1 MSTSGGILIVDD
13 DVEALRGLLE
23 LLRNA
28 GFRAAGAADGEA
40 ALHLVQ
46 KISFDLLIANIRVK
60 ADSDLRLIRL
70 ARAEQPAMAVV
81 ALTGFPDPA
90 VEAEVNRL
98 GATYSLK
105 PMDPQRLLEIA
116 GEKVSGRP
124 GKHRRWLRKSVA
136 GGFRARIDGV
146 PAKVLDMSYGGL
158 RLEISM
164 PPERKPPPSIEVSLM
179 SFGLSISADVMWT
192 IRLEPAGTW
201 ICGAALLET
210 DPDTSRAWRG
220 VVDTLPMSS

>member
-1 MSTSGGILIVDD
+1 MQTSGGILVVDD
-13 DVEALRGLLE
+13 DVETLRGLLE

-28 GFRAAGAADGEA
+28 GYRAAGAADLDA

-46 KISFDLLIANIRVK
+46 AISFDLLIADIRVK
-60 ADSDLRLIRL
+60 ADSDLRLIRQ

-81 ALTGFPDPA
+81 ALAGFPDPA
-90 VEAEVNRL
+90 VEAEIKRL

-105 PMDPQRLLEIA
+105 PMESQRLLAIV
-116 GEKVSGRP
+116 GEKVAGP
-124 GKHRRWLRKSVA
+124 GKQRRWLRKRVD

-164 PPERKPPPSIEVSLM
+164 PPEKEPPPSIEVSLM
-179 SFGLSISADVMWT
+179 SFGLSVSADVMWT
-192 IRLEPAGTW
+192 TRLEPAGTW

-210 DPDTSRAWRG
+210 DPNTSRAWRG
-220 VVDTLPMSS
+220 LVDTLPKPS

>member
-1 MSTSGGILIVDD
+1 METSGGILVVDD
-13 DVEALRGLLE
+13 DVETLRGLLE
-23 LLRNA
+23 VLRNA
-28 GFRAAGAADGEA
+28 GYRAAGAADLDA

-46 KISFDLLIANIRVK
+46 AISFDLLIADIRLK
-60 ADSDLRLIRL
+60 ADSGLRLVRL

-105 PMDPQRLLEIA
+105 PMDSERLLAIV
-116 GEKVSGRP
+116 GEKVSGP
-124 GKHRRWLRKSVA
+124 GKQRRWIRKHVA
-136 GGFRARIDGV
+136 GGFGARIDGV

-164 PPERKPPPSIEVSLM
+164 PPEQEPPPSIEVSLM
-179 SFGLSISADVMWT
+179 SFGLSVSADVMWT
-192 IRLEPAGTW
+192 TRLEPAGTW

-210 DPDTSRAWRG
+210 DANTSRAWRG
-220 VVDTLPMSS
+220 VVDTLPKPS

>member
-1 MSTSGGILIVDD
+1 METSGGILVVDD
-13 DVEALRGLLE
+13 DVETLRGLLE

-28 GFRAAGAADGEA
+28 GYRAAGAADLDA

-46 KISFDLLIANIRVK
+46 AISFDLLITNLRVK

-70 ARAEQPAMAVV
+70 AREEQPALAVV

-105 PMDPQRLLEIA
+105 PMDPQRLLAIV
-116 GEKVSGRP
+116 GGKVSGP
-124 GKHRRWLRKSVA
+124 GKQRRWLRKRVA

-164 PPERKPPPSIEVSLM
+164 PPEKEPPPSIEVSLM
-179 SFGLSISADVMWT
+179 SFGLSVSADVMWT
-192 IRLEPAGTW
+192 TRLEPAGTW

-210 DPDTSRAWRG
+210 DPNTSRAWRG
-220 VVDTLPMSS
+220 VVDTLPKPS

>member
-1 MSTSGGILIVDD
+1 METSGGILVVDD
-13 DVEALRGLLE
+13 DVETLRGLLE

-28 GFRAAGAADGEA
+28 GYRAAGAADLDA
-40 ALHLVQ
+40 ALHLLQ
-46 KISFDLLIANIRVK
+46 AISFDLLIADIRVK

-70 ARAEQPAMAVV
+70 ARAEQPALAVV

-105 PMDPQRLLEIA
+105 PMDPQRLLAIV
-116 GEKVSGRP
+116 GEKVSGP
-124 GKHRRWLRKSVA
+124 GKQRRWLRKRVA

-164 PPERKPPPSIEVSLM
+164 PPEKEPPPSIEVSLM
-179 SFGLSISADVMWT
+179 SFGLSVSADVMWT
-192 IRLEPAGTW
+192 TRLEPAGTW
-201 ICGAALLET
+201 LCGAALLDT
-210 DPDTSRAWRG
+210 DPNTSRAWRG
-220 VVDTLPMSS
+220 VVDTLPKPS

>member
-1 MSTSGGILIVDD
+1 METSGGILVVDD
-13 DVEALRGLLE
+13 DVETLRGLLE

-28 GFRAAGAADGEA
+28 GYRAAGAADLDA

-46 KISFDLLIANIRVK
+46 AISFDLLIADIRVK
-60 ADSDLRLIRL
+60 ADNDLRLIRL

-90 VEAEVNRL
+90 VEAEVRRL

-105 PMDPQRLLEIA
+105 PMESQRLLAIV
-116 GEKVSGRP
+116 GEKVSGP
-124 GKHRRWLRKSVA
+124 GKQRRWIRKHVA

-164 PPERKPPPSIEVSLM
+164 PPEKEPPPSIEVSLM
-179 SFGLSISADVMWT
+179 SFGLSVSADVMWT
-192 IRLEPAGTW
+192 TRLEPAGTW

-210 DPDTSRAWRG
+210 DPNTSRAWRG
-220 VVDTLPMSS
+220 VVDTLPKPS

>member
-1 MSTSGGILIVDD
+1 METSGGILVVDE

-28 GFRAAGAADGEA
+28 GYRAAGAADLDA

-46 KISFDLLIANIRVK
+46 AISFDLLIADIRLK
-60 ADSDLRLIRL
+60 AARGLRLIRL

-90 VEAEVNRL
+90 IEAEVNRL

-105 PMDPQRLLEIA
+105 PMDPQRLLAIVS
-116 GEKVSGRP
+116 EKLSGP
-124 GKHRRWLRKSVA
+124 GRQRRWIRKRVA
-136 GGFRARIDGV
+136 GGFRARIGGV

-164 PPERKPPPSIEVSLM
+164 PPEKEPPRSIEVSLM
-179 SFGLSISADVMWT
+179 SFGLSVSADVMWT
-192 IRLEPAGTW
+192 SRLHPSGTW
-201 ICGAALLET
+201 MCGAALLET
-210 DPDTSRAWRG
+210 DPKTSRAWRG
-220 VVDTLPMSS
+220 VVDTLPRRS